1 LDKAVCREKR
11 DKAGVASVVGISS
24 AAFFCF
30 LQTLYHSGFYHLLT
44 KMIQKIFGSD
54 LQLLIFATRFEI
66 DGW

>member
-1 LDKAVCREKR
+1 MAYVI
-11 DKAGVASVVGISS
+11 GISP
-24 AAFFCF
+24 AAFFCSQ
-30 LQTLYHSGFYHLLT
+30 QTLYYSGFCHLLT